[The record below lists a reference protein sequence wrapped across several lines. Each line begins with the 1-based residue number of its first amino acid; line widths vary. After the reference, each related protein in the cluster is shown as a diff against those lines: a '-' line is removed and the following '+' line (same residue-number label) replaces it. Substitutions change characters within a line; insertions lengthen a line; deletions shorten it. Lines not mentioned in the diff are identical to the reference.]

1 MRVVI
6 GAPNMGLSV
15 NERRGL
21 ELIGQGK
28 EPREIAK
35 IMHLAYG
42 TTYMV
47 GCDKHGITLDTVINL
62 ITSLRNKGYDIPKIK
77 EDKFMEKVRRT
88 PEEKAAIIAAYRDGK
103 SLGQIAQE
111 LNIPKPTIYSIVKA
125 WEAHGDS
132 SLQAEEP
139 APIED
144 VTEKEPAEEAAPTSS
159 ALQENINIIDVDTS
173 IAQNDDAVKTLV
185 PQAVIEACWERLEVL
200 REQID
205 STQAVIDDWKA
216 QLADING
223 FLELTKGL
231 SI

>member
-6 GAPNMGLSV
+6 GTPYSGLSV
-15 NERRGL
+15 NERRAL
-21 ELIGQGK
+21 ELIEQGY

-42 TTYMV
+42 DKYKV
-47 GCDKHGITLDTVINL
+47 GCDKHGITPDTVINL
-62 ITSLRNKGYDIPKIK
+62 ITSLRSKGYDVPIIK

-88 PEEKAAIIAAYRDGK
+88 PEEKAAIISAYREGK
-103 SLGQIAQE
+103 TFGQIAQE
-111 LNIPKPTIYSIVKA
+111 LSIPKNTIYSIVKA

-159 ALQENINIIDVDTS
+159 VLQENINIIDVDTS
-173 IAQNDDAVKTLV
+173 ITQNDDAVKPVV
-185 PQAVIEACWERLEVL
+185 PQAVIEACWERIEALK
-200 REQID
+200 EQID

>member
-1 MRVVI
+1 MRVCI

-15 NERRGL
+15 NERRML

-62 ITSLRNKGYDIPKIK
+62 ITSLRNKGYDIPIIK

-88 PEEKAAIIAAYRDGK
+88 PEEKAAIISAYREGK
-103 SLGQIAQE
+103 TFGQIAQE
-111 LNIPKPTIYSIVKA
+111 LSIPKQTVYNIITA
-125 WEAHGDS
+125 WKVHGDS

-139 APIED
+139 TPIEGA
-144 VTEKEPAEEAAPTSS
+144 TEKEPAEEAAPTSS
-159 ALQENINIIDVDTS
+159 VLQENINIIDVDTS
-173 IAQNDDAVKTLV
+173 ITQNGDAVKPVV
-185 PQAVIEACWERLEVL
+185 PQAVIEACWERIDALK
-200 REQID
+200 EQID